1 MEVLSTVSEIQALS
15 LRLQKEGRSIGFVPT
30 MGYLHEGHL
39 SLIDLIRERSDVLIL
54 SIFVNP
60 TQFGL
65 GEDLEKYPRDWER
78 DLQLCRERKVDYV
91 FAPHADE
98 IYLSNASTYVSE
110 EGVSSGLCGQ
120 ARPTHFKG
128 VTTICAKLFNLC
140 RPTYLALGQ
149 KDAQQVVVLK
159 RMIRDLHFPIEVVI
173 GPTIREA
180 DGLAMSSRNAYL
192 NEKQRADALLLHR
205 ALEAGRRLV
214 DEKGVRS
221 VDRVK
226 AEVMNVLRTG
236 SFIRVNYAEVVDRE
250 TMKMEP
256 EIELGRSMLVVAV
269 WIDTIRLIDNM
280 PLDEQAG

>member
-15 LRLQKEGRSIGFVPT
+15 LRLQKEGKTIGFVPT

-91 FAPHADE
+91 FAPNTDE
-98 IYLSNASTYVSE
+98 VYLSDASTYVSE

-180 DGLAMSSRNAYL
+180 DGLALSSRNSYL
-192 NEKQRADALLLHR
+192 NEKQRADALLLNQ

-226 AEVMNVLRTG
+226 AEVMNILRNG

-250 TMKMEP
+250 TMEVEA
-256 EIELGRSMLVVAV
+256 EIELGRSMLVVAAWV
-269 WIDTIRLIDNM
+269 DTIRLIDNM
-280 PLDEQAG
+280 PLNEHES

>member
-98 IYLSNASTYVSE
+98 IYLSDASTYVSE

-173 GPTIREA
+173 GPTMREA

-250 TMKMEP
+250 TMKMES

-280 PLDEQAG
+280 PLDEKAG

>member
-39 SLIDLIRERSDVLIL
+39 SLIDLIRERSDILIL

-98 IYLSNASTYVSE
+98 IYLSDASTYVSE

-214 DEKGVRS
+214 DDQGVRS

-236 SFIRVNYAEVVDRE
+236 SFIRVNYAEVVNRE
-250 TMKMEP
+250 TMNLES

-280 PLDEQAG
+280 PLDE

>member
-78 DLQLCRERKVDYV
+78 DLQLCRERKVDFV

-98 IYLSNASTYVSE
+98 IYLSDASTYVSE